1 MEAGFIKKSILK
13 VFSGFL
19 LGTGFFLALMIFQ
32 KINQPRFA
40 DHATI
45 INDDFS
51 GYPDQ
56 AKVTESSYKLSD
68 VEEKQQDGRVW
79 IIGQITNTS
88 KKSISGLQLQANLY
102 KGEKFVDQYS
112 EYISE
117 ALEPNKSRLFKISCG
132 CKDNKPA
139 DHDSYKIVVIGG
151 Y

>member
-1 MEAGFIKKSILK
+1 MEAGFIKKSIFQ

-19 LGTGFFLALMIFQ
+19 LGTGFFLALFLSQ
-32 KINQPRFA
+32 KIYQPSFSDRSS
-40 DHATI
+40 I
-45 INDDFS
+45 VSDDFS
-51 GYPDQ
+51 EYPGQ
-56 AKVTESSYKLSD
+56 AKVTENSYKLSD

-88 KKSISGLQLQANLY
+88 KKGISGLQVQANLY

-117 ALEPNKSRLFKISCG
+117 SLEPNKPRLFKISCG

-139 DHDSYKIVVIGG
+139 DHDNYKIVVIGG